1 MGRSDS
7 RPRPKW
13 RAGRPAGPLF
23 CPGRQSRP
31 QPRQPLLG
39 FRRPRRDYG
48 PSDFNLLVGASHLRG
63 LLRPRH
69 LERPAR
75 HRSDFYASFQPD
87 PLAPHVSPGS
97 LTGAQKFRWRFAA
110 LSLTIPNTSIRA
122 HFVIPAVIRV
132 SNENVCRTQHT
143 FRTGGPRAAATFRRS
158 AAQPLLDLDSQ
169 TDRLSF
175 GAVLAGE
182 HRNFAADHPHPA
194 ATANHRE
201 APNGFRPARGSRAL
215 RFQPLG
221 GPYAGSTTGNF
232 RRGSPLRPRVFPP
245 R

>member
-39 FRRPRRDYG
+39 LRRPRRDHG
-48 PSDFNLLVGASHLRG
+48 SSDFDLLVGASHLRG

-87 PLAPHVSPGS
+87 PLAPHISPGS
-97 LTGAQKFRWRFAA
+97 LTRAEKFRWRFAA
-110 LSLTIPNTSIRA
+110 LSLTIPNASIRVQ
-122 HFVIPAVIRV
+122 FVVPVVTRGVIRV
-132 SNENVCRTQHT
+132 SNTNVCRAQHT
-143 FRTGGPRAAATFRRS
+143 LRTCGPRPAAPLRRS
-158 AAQPLLDLDSQ
+158 AAEPFLDLDSQ

-194 ATANHRE
+194 AAAHHRKT
-201 APNGFRPARGSRAL
+201 PNGFWEGGGSRAL
-215 RFQPLG
+215 
-221 GPYAGSTTGNF
+221 
-232 RRGSPLRPRVFPP
+232 
-245 R
+245 